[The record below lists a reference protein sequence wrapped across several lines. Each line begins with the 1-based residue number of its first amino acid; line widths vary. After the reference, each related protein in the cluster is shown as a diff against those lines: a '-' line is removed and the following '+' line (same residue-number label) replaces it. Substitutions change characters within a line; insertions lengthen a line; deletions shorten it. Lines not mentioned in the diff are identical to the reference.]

1 MKSQPLHP
9 LLNPLITI
17 VCIVGIGYFLVTQKT
32 LLLPLVLGFLF
43 ALLLL
48 PAVQRLEKIHVPKIL
63 ANIIMIVATILVLI
77 TIMGALSITLS
88 QFVGD
93 IPNYQV
99 EAKQNIGLIQQMIT
113 NVSGISLID
122 QNSWID
128 QNINL
133 VEIGL
138 QNVGNV
144 ISQATSIAST
154 LGLTFLYTFFML
166 FYRAKL
172 RIFLQKL
179 LGGEAEKNILN
190 VIKKIG
196 TIVPHYLTGVI
207 KVMLILATLNTLGLW
222 MIGIHNPLFW
232 GIFIAVLNII
242 PYVGTL
248 VGFIAL
254 IIITLITQGIP
265 LAIGAII
272 LFLIT
277 QFIDNNILTPKI
289 AGGTININPLA
300 AILGIIIMGSLWGTV
315 GMMLALPL
323 VGIIKVIADGLP
335 EYEAWGYLLG
345 DEKPESPTLLGKQ
358 ITKLITFKK

>member
-1 MKSQPLHP
+1 MRSSTLTP

-17 VCIVGIGYFLVTQKT
+17 ICIIGIGYLLVIQKT
-32 LLLPLVLGFLF
+32 FFIPLVLGFLF
-43 ALLLL
+43 SLLLL
-48 PAVQRLEKIHVPKIL
+48 PAVQRLEKMRIPRAL
-63 ANIIMIVATILVLI
+63 ANIIMIIATILVLI
-77 TIMGALSITLS
+77 IIMGSLSVTLS
-88 QFVGD
+88 QFIGD

-99 EAKQNIGLIQQMIT
+99 EAKQNIGIIQQAIT
-113 NVSGISLID
+113 NISGISLVE
-122 QNSWID
+122 QNNWID
-128 QNINL
+128 QNFNL

-166 FYRAKL
+166 FYRTKL
-172 RIFLQKL
+172 RTFLQKL
-179 LGGEAEKNILN
+179 LGGETEKNILV

-196 TIVPHYLTGVI
+196 TVVPHYLTGVI
-207 KVMLILATLNTLGLW
+207 KVMIILAIMNTLGLW
-222 MIGIHNPLFW
+222 IIGIHNPLFW

-248 VGFIAL
+248 IGFAGL
-254 IIITLITQGIP
+254 IIITLITQGVP
-265 LAIGAII
+265 LAIGAVI

-277 QFIDNNILTPKI
+277 QFIDNNILTPNI

-345 DEKPESPTLLGKQ
+345 DESPEAPSPLGKR
-358 ITKLITFKK
+358 ITKLITLKK